1 MGEIRPDD
9 ARVPGAPRLSG
20 YAALGARTFLPRTNC
35 LFAIGVHIRIRSAH
49 ATVVLNQYDQAIGTG
64 ATIQRLFGRRFVY
77 QRRYNYIASH
87 GRNHCLRFAA

>member
-1 MGEIRPDD
+1 
-9 ARVPGAPRLSG
+9 
-20 YAALGARTFLPRTNC
+20 
-35 LFAIGVHIRIRSAH
+35 
-49 ATVVLNQYDQAIGTG
+49 VLNQYDQAIGTG